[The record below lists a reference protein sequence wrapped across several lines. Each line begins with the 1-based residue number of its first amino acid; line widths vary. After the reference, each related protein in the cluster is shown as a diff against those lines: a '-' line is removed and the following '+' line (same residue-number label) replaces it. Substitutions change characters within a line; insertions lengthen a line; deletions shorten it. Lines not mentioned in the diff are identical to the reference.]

1 MADSLFGTHSDLVLL
16 GDMNCCPSKSTT
28 IQDFCEIYGLTNLI
42 NEPTC
47 HKGDVSTLLDVI
59 LVTNPRRYL
68 RTLNSECNISD
79 FHNMIGAAT
88 RRFAPSLK
96 PQKIIHRSYK
106 SFNDADFLFD
116 LQCAPFHVMNIFDD
130 ADDMAWYTSTLISDV
145 IDSHAPVKPK
155 FVKRQSVPYMNSKL
169 GKALYSRNMARNKF
183 RIFGKKYWEENRRL
197 RNHVVSLRK
206 KSIAKYFENNCAKQD
221 RTFWRTISP
230 FFSDKMFRNG
240 NHTILREG
248 EDTIVD
254 SNAVAEIF
262 NVYFSSITSEIGFQD
277 QHSTTEEAILAHD
290 DHPGVIKIRD
300 AYGEN
305 AHSFNFE
312 MVSHDCISKKLRM
325 INVRKATGYD
335 NIPAKLLRLAQN
347 ELTYPITI
355 SISTFPDQLKCA
367 ELSPLYKKEDNLNK
381 KNFRPVSILTGISE
395 LYESVVNDQL
405 LEFFSRLFN
414 DLIGAFRN
422 GYSCQSLLVKCI
434 DNWKS
439 ALDKQQYIGALFMDL
454 SKAFDCLPHGLIIAK
469 LHAYG
474 LELPACNLL
483 FSYLHGRKQ
492 RVKISNSRSSWTVL
506 TKGVPQGSILGPLL
520 FNIFMNHLFFFIEK
534 CHLYN
539 YADDN
544 SLDSSSENLTDETL
558 LSGLQK
564 MACKPTQINFTLCC
578 FPPRLLSSR
587 PYSYVMAHISCLKLK

>member
-1 MADSLFGTHSDLVLL
+1 MLLIVICQICLILYLGLYSDLVFL

-42 NEPTC
+42 TEPTC

-68 RTLNSECNISD
+68 GTLNSECNISD
-79 FHNMIGAAT
+79 FHNIIGAAT

-96 PQKIIHRSYK
+96 PQKIVYRSYK

-145 IDSHAPVKPK
+145 IDSHAPVKSK

-169 GKALYSRNMARNKF
+169 RKALYSRNMARNKF
-183 RIFGKKYWEENRRL
+183 RIFGKKYWDENRRL

-230 FFSDKMFRNG
+230 FFSDKKFRNG

-254 SNAVAEIF
+254 SNEVAEIF
-262 NVYFSSITSEIGFQD
+262 NIYFSSIASEIGFQD

-290 DHPGVIKIRD
+290 DHPSVIKIRD

-335 NIPAKLLRLAQN
+335 KIPAKLLRLA
-347 ELTYPITI
+347 
-355 SISTFPDQLKCA
+355 
-367 ELSPLYKKEDNLNK
+367 
-381 KNFRPVSILTGISE
+381 
-395 LYESVVNDQL
+395 
-405 LEFFSRLFN
+405 
-414 DLIGAFRN
+414 
-422 GYSCQSLLVKCI
+422 
-434 DNWKS
+434 
-439 ALDKQQYIGALFMDL
+439 
-454 SKAFDCLPHGLIIAK
+454 
-469 LHAYG
+469 
-474 LELPACNLL
+474 
-483 FSYLHGRKQ
+483 
-492 RVKISNSRSSWTVL
+492 
-506 TKGVPQGSILGPLL
+506 
-520 FNIFMNHLFFFIEK
+520 
-534 CHLYN
+534 
-539 YADDN
+539 
-544 SLDSSSENLTDETL
+544 
-558 LSGLQK
+558 
-564 MACKPTQINFTLCC
+564 
-578 FPPRLLSSR
+578 
-587 PYSYVMAHISCLKLK
+587 